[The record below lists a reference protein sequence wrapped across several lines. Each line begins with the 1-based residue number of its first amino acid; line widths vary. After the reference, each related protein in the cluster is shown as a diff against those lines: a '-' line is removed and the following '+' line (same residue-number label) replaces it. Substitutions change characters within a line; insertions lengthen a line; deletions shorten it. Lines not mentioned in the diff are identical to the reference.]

1 MNYWNII
8 TNVFIYAHFVNLSSI
23 LFIRLNLL
31 HILLFF
37 SLTLS
42 DWSALWYNLWYL
54 GVFIQQCGLWCY
66 VLIYLSCMN
75 MFTEKE
81 ENDVHRERST
91 RIPSHRRQ
99 ENKIAT
105 GKSTHLL
112 LNTKEFLIF
121 FLWHYVVFVILSG
134 CLIPRRKL
142 TWILESIFWYLTK
155 HEKISFQ
162 ELLQWSFASKARQN
176 GGLHSELKWSEYWT
190 VFLLIFRL

>member
-1 MNYWNII
+1 MNNWNII

-42 DWSALWYNLWYL
+42 DWSALWHNLWYL
-54 GVFIQQCGLWCY
+54 GVFIQQCGLWCC

-91 RIPSHRRQ
+91 GIPSHRRQ

-112 LNTKEFLIF
+112 LNTKGFLYFLSLALYSFCNFIWMLDSKEETYLDFRIYFLIF
-121 FLWHYVVFVILSG
+121 
-134 CLIPRRKL
+134 
-142 TWILESIFWYLTK
+142 
-155 HEKISFQ
+155 
-162 ELLQWSFASKARQN
+162 N
-176 GGLHSELKWSEYWT
+176 
-190 VFLLIFRL
+190 